1 MGNILYGGV
10 TRAVALAAALFC
22 AALATPAAAQPLQLL
37 VFGDS
42 LSSGFDLPELAGFPS
57 VLKRRLL
64 ADSYNVIVWNGSSAG
79 DTSSDALARI
89 STALEYHPDLVIVE
103 FGGNDMLDHVDP
115 RVTYSNLNAIIAI
128 CKAQGARVILAGML
142 SLPKN
147 GPNYV
152 AAFDTLYPA
161 LARRTHVAFYPFFL
175 QGVYGHPWLM
185 MSDNEHPS
193 ALGVQRIVAGIA
205 PLVER
210 ELRTLSP
217 RVARR

>member
-1 MGNILYGGV
+1 MANILSLGV
-10 TRAVALAAALFC
+10 ARALALAATFLLT
-22 AALATPAAAQPLQLL
+22 ALAAPAAAQPLQVL

-42 LSSGFDLPELAGFPS
+42 LSSGFELPEQQGFPS

-64 ADSYNVIVWNGSSAG
+64 ADGYNVIVWNGSNAG
-79 DTSSDALARI
+79 DTSGDALARI
-89 STALEYHPDLVIVE
+89 STALEYHPHLVIVE
-103 FGGNDMLDHVDP
+103 LGGNDMLDHVDP

-128 CKAQGARVILAGML
+128 CRAQGARVILAGML

-161 LARRTHVAFYPFFL
+161 LAHRTGVPLHPFFL
-175 QGVYGHPWLM
+175 QGVYGYPWLM
-185 MSDNEHPS
+185 MSDNEHPN
-193 ALGVQRIVAGIA
+193 ALGVQRIVAGVA

-210 ELRTLSP
+210 ELRALSL